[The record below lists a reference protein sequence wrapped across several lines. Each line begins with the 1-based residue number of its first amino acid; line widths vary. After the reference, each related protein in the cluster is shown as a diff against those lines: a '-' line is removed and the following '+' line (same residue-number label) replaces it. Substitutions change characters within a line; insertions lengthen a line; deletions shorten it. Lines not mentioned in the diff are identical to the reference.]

1 MNGICNL
8 ANRCRLVL
16 ITTDFSLEENG
27 QGMVRQFLDDWKL
40 VKREIKA
47 KREEGRRL
55 RTRYK
60 SATLVTG
67 TLFGPTLTKAAK
79 EFTRLSG
86 LPVEVVPIVN
96 ERLGETITVS
106 GLLMGEDVITQLKAR
121 ELGDVVV
128 LPRIMFD
135 HPQGIALDDVSPLQI
150 ARALDRPVALAD
162 AMGDVLDALT
172 GRNRLLIKPTDE
184 VIPLEVM
191 KAGGWSIEKYL

>member
-1 MNGICNL
+1 M
-8 ANRCRLVL
+8 
-16 ITTDFSLEENG
+16 
-27 QGMVRQFLDDWKL
+27 
-40 VKREIKA
+40 
-47 KREEGRRL
+47 
-55 RTRYK
+55 
-60 SATLVTG
+60 TG

-86 LPVEVVPIVN
+86 LPVEVIPVVN
-96 ERLGETITVS
+96 DKLGETITVS
-106 GLLMGEDVITQLKAR
+106 GLLMGEDVITLLKGR
-121 ELGDVVV
+121 ELGDVIV

-135 HPQGIALDDVSPLQI
+135 HPQGIALDDVSPLRI
-150 ARALDRPVALAD
+150 AQLLDRPVALAD